1 MRENWIGCGTALV
14 TPFATTGNLDE
25 SAVRRL
31 TRRQIEGGVQFLVPC
46 ATTGESPTLSN
57 TERLRIVEL
66 VVDEAAESIPVLAAA
81 GGYDTHEVIN
91 LGRDMERAGA
101 SGLLSV
107 TPYYNKPTSEGL
119 YRHFSMIAESTSL
132 PIVLYNVPGRTGCN
146 IDVTMLVR
154 LTTIPNIVGI
164 KEASANMSQ
173 MCEICQAV
181 PSDFSVLSGDDA
193 LTLPLMAIGGTGVIS
208 VTSNEAPGEMVRMV
222 EAAGRGDFV
231 TARTLHTRLLPLML
245 VNFIE
250 SNPIPVK
257 AAMAKMGLLEEI
269 YRLPLVS
276 PLESSRVRINKVL
289 KNLDLLDIRLKQVT
303 STK

>member
-1 MRENWIGCGTALV
+1 
-14 TPFATTGNLDE
+14 
-25 SAVRRL
+25 
-31 TRRQIEGGVQFLVPC
+31 
-46 ATTGESPTLSN
+46 
-57 TERLRIVEL
+57 
-66 VVDEAAESIPVLAAA
+66 
-81 GGYDTHEVIN
+81 
-91 LGRDMERAGA
+91 
-101 SGLLSV
+101 
-107 TPYYNKPTSEGL
+107 
-119 YRHFSMIAESTSL
+119 MIAESTSL

-146 IDVTMLVR
+146 IDVTTLVR

-208 VTSNEAPGEMVRMV
+208 ITSNEAPGEMVRMV